1 MKEQKTSSVIGI
13 SSATFLSRIFGLIRV
28 QIFAFLLGATNFAD
42 AFLVAF
48 RIPNLLRD
56 LFAEGAL
63 STAFVPTFTHYLLK
77 KSKKEAF
84 YLSNLIINSLILI
97 IGALIIVGYILTP
110 EIVKLIAPGFLK
122 IEEKFFLTIVMTRI
136 LLPFLL
142 FVSLASVVMGILNVY
157 HKFFI
162 PAFAPAVFNITII
175 SGGIIIIILNPSD
188 YNKAILWAIAA
199 LIGGLMQLVIQLP
212 SAIKLG
218 YRYQPVVD
226 FNFQEQGVRQIL
238 KLMLPAVVGLAA
250 VQINIIINTILASLL
265 PTGSVAYL
273 NYGFRLIQ
281 LPIGV
286 FGVAIATV
294 TTAYISKNIV
304 RDEIDKLKKNVAD
317 SIKLTSFLTM
327 PAIVYYLLLGDTII
341 ALLFQHGRFTKI
353 DTVNTFRALQFYSL
367 ALFFYS
373 SVKIFAPVFYAT
385 GKSHKAVIA
394 SILAVITNISV
405 SLSTYKT
412 MGVKGLSLGVS
423 CGAFVNF
430 SFLAISFVLQF
441 GKIKNQKV
449 LVSIFKH
456 IVSAICMGITGIYMY
471 NLLKV
476 YGILIAGLIPII
488 VSGLIYTG
496 VNFLLKTEEFSK
508 IVRIVIKK

>member
-13 SSATFLSRIFGLIRV
+13 SSATFLSRIFGLIRE

-77 KSKKEAF
+77 KGRKKAF

-97 IGALIIVGYILTP
+97 IGILIILGYVFTP
-110 EIVKLIAPGFLK
+110 EIVKLIAPGFLRIK
-122 IEEKFFLTIVMTRI
+122 EKFFLTVVMTRI

-142 FVSLASVVMGILNVY
+142 FVSLASVIMGILNVH

-175 SGGIIIIILNPSD
+175 AGGIIIITLNPSD

-199 LIGGLMQLVIQLP
+199 LFGGMMQLVIQLP
-212 SAIKLG
+212 SAKKLG

-226 FNFQEQGVRQIL
+226 IKFQEQGVRRIF
-238 KLMLPAVVGLAA
+238 KLMLPAVIGLAA

-294 TTAYISKNIV
+294 TTAYISKDIV
-304 RDEIDKLKKNVAD
+304 RNEIDKLKKNIAD
-317 SIKLTSFLTM
+317 SIKLTSFLTI
-327 PAIVYYLLLGDTII
+327 PAIVYYFLLGDTII
-341 ALLFQHGRFTKI
+341 ALLFQHGRFTAI
-353 DTVNTFRALQFYSL
+353 DTVNTFKVLQFYSL

-373 SVKIFAPVFYAT
+373 SVKIFAPVFYAS
-385 GKSHKAVIA
+385 GKSYKPVIA
-394 SILAVITNISV
+394 SILAVITNLSV

-412 MGVKGLSLGVS
+412 MGVKGLALGVS
-423 CGAFVNF
+423 CGAIMNF
-430 SFLAISFVLQF
+430 SFLGINFILQF
-441 GKIKNQKV
+441 GKIRNQKI

-456 IVSAICMGITGIYMY
+456 IVSAICMGIAGVYAY
-471 NLLKV
+471 NSLKE
-476 YGILIAGLIPII
+476 YGILIAGLAPII
-488 VSGLIYTG
+488 ISGIIYAG
-496 VNFLLKTEEFSK
+496 INFLLKTEEFSK
-508 IVRIVIKK
+508 IINIAIKK